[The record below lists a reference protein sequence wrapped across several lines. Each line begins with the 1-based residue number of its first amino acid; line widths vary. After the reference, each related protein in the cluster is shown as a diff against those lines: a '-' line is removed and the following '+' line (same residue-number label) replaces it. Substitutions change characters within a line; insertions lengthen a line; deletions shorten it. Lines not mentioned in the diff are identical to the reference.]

1 MDIIEITS
9 NKNNLM
15 RGALLLKPQIYADD
29 RGYFFE
35 SWNNKTLNELLSR
48 EINFVQDNHSK
59 SRLGVLR
66 GLHYQIHPKP
76 QAKLV
81 RCTKG
86 SIYDV
91 IVDLRINSSSF
102 GEWYGV
108 YLNDENNLQLWVP
121 EGFAHGFL
129 SLKDFSE
136 VQYKTNAF
144 WDKSL
149 ERSLKWNDEE
159 LKINWPKKLNEKF
172 IQIITSKKDSNCLNF
187 KEIKKLGGIF
197 N

>member
-1 MDIIEITS
+1 MDIIEIKS

-15 RGALLLKPQIYADD
+15 KGALLLKPQIYFDD

-35 SWNNKTLNELLSR
+35 SWNNRTLNELLSR
-48 EINFVQDNHSK
+48 EINFVQDNHSN

-66 GLHYQIHPKP
+66 GLHYQITPKP

-108 YLNDENNLQLWVP
+108 YLNDENKLQLWVP

-149 ERSLKWNDEE
+149 ERSLKWNDKE
-159 LKINWPKKLNEKF
+159 LKINWPNKINEKF
-172 IQIITSKKDSNCLNF
+172 IEIITNEKDSNSLNL
-187 KEIKKLGGIF
+187 KEIKKLGEIF